1 MFNSIISAGLTLE
14 NLAICSAVSILCGL
28 IIAFTHTRTT
38 NFTKNFAITLVSL
51 PILVQAVMMM
61 VNGNLGTGVA
71 IMGAFGL
78 VRFRSLPGTSREIVS
93 VFFAMAMGLATGTG
107 YVIFAIMATLL
118 ISLML
123 AILTKIPLFDS
134 PDSRQIL
141 RITLPEDADAE
152 QLLNPIF
159 ENFKVKSTLLST
171 RLKNMGSL
179 FELTYQVDLPRGL
192 NQKEFI
198 DELRIRN
205 RNLALILSKNEF
217 EGGL

>member
-1 MFNSIISAGLTLE
+1 MFNSIISAGLTVE
-14 NLAICSAVSILCGL
+14 GLAICSLVSVICGL

-38 NFTKNFAITLVSL
+38 TFTKNFAITLVSL
-51 PILVQAVMMM
+51 PILVMAVMMM

-107 YVIFAIMATLL
+107 YVMFALAATLA
-118 ISLML
+118 ISAML
-123 AILTKIPLFDS
+123 VILTKISLFDS
-134 PDSRQIL
+134 PDTRQVL
-141 RITLPEDADAE
+141 RITMPEDSDAKE
-152 QLLNPIF
+152 LLNPVF
-159 ENFKVKSTLLST
+159 ESFGVKATVLQT

-179 FELTYQVDLPRGL
+179 FELTYDVTLPRDL

>member
-1 MFNSIISAGLTLE
+1 MFNSVISTGLTVE
-14 NLAICSAVSILCGL
+14 GLALCAAVSVICGL

-38 NFTKNFAITLVSL
+38 TFTKNFAITLVSL
-51 PILVQAVMMM
+51 PILVMAVMMM

-93 VFFAMAMGLATGTG
+93 VFFSMAMGLATGTG
-107 YVIFAIMATLL
+107 YVAFALVATAVISALL
-118 ISLML
+118 V
-123 AILTKIPLFDS
+123 ILTKISLFDS
-134 PDSRQIL
+134 PDTRQIL
-141 RITLPEDADAE
+141 RITLPEDCDAE
-152 QLLNPIF
+152 ELLRPVF
-159 ENFKVKSTLLST
+159 DEFGVKATVLST

-179 FELTYQVDLPRGL
+179 FELTYDVTLPRDL

-205 RNLALILSKNEF
+205 RNLALVLSKNEF